1 MFASIT
7 LQKPYM
13 PSKAPHLSANNVSF
27 QDAYEMQMSM
37 KSRIRNFLANQA
49 LFPRELIFVSRNMNI
64 VRANNKAM
72 GSPVNRIN
80 IMARWAVR
88 GLDRQSNE
96 SRGIQGYLKST
107 WRIILFESTLF
118 AMTLSFYV
126 VKLKDIAN
134 QLIWGVDNRGGFET
148 VLDNRMKEQ
157 VRKQGNLHYGV

>member
-1 MFASIT
+1 MFASVT

-80 IMARWAVR
+80 IMARWAVQ
-88 GLDRQSNE
+88 GLDRNDKAK
-96 SRGIQGYLKST
+96 GIKDYFKST
-107 WRIILFESTLF
+107 WRMLIFESTLF
-118 AMTLSFYV
+118 AMTVSFYV
-126 VKLKDIAN
+126 VK
-134 QLIWGVDNRGGFET
+134 
-148 VLDNRMKEQ
+148 
-157 VRKQGNLHYGV
+157 